1 MHTDD
6 GKEMIM
12 NGSLQSGWNAVWR
25 VWIRRWSTAAV
36 LMIAIPAAAIA
47 DSPKHPLAAV
57 EIAGISLNT
66 PADTIAGILQAQGY
80 TQVNPSLY
88 TKSEAAEN
96 GRSTV
101 YRVEVDDTAGSREL
115 SYARSL
121 TGGRNK
127 SPSSRDAAIPDSEIA
142 MVRQLYEAVC
152 NVDEDLQSERKC
164 APPQPASVM
173 INHGMMLTVDV
184 HYAVLLKASDS
195 STSVAVK
202 GSRAGQ

>member
-1 MHTDD
+1 
-6 GKEMIM
+6 M
-12 NGSLQSGWNAVWR
+12 NGLLQSDWNAAWR
-25 VWIRRWSTAAV
+25 RRLNHWSAAAV
-36 LMIAIPAAAIA
+36 LMIAVPTVATA
-47 DSPKHPLAAV
+47 DLPKHPLAAV

-66 PADTIAGILQAQGY
+66 PADMIAGILQAQGY

-88 TKSEAAEN
+88 TKSEAAAN

-101 YRVEVDDTAGSREL
+101 YRIEVDDIAGSREL

-127 SPSSRDAAIPDSEIA
+127 SPPSRDAAIPDGEIA

-152 NVDEDLQSERKC
+152 NVDEDVQSERKC

-173 INHGMMLTVDV
+173 INHGMMLTVDAN
-184 HYAVLLKASDS
+184 YSVLLKASDS
-195 STSVAVK
+195 STSVTVK
-202 GSRAGQ
+202 GSRTEQ

>member
-1 MHTDD
+1 
-6 GKEMIM
+6 M
-12 NGSLQSGWNAVWR
+12 NGLLQNDRNATWQGRIKRWRVIAVWL
-25 VWIRRWSTAAV
+25 IALPMTAA
-36 LMIAIPAAAIA
+36 AGP
-47 DSPKHPLAAV
+47 PKHPLVAV
-57 EIAGISLNT
+57 EIAGISLDT
-66 PADTIAGILQAQGY
+66 PVDKIAEILQAQGY

-88 TKSEAAEN
+88 TKSEAAPN

-142 MVRQLYEAVC
+142 MVRQLYDVVC
-152 NVDEDLQSERKC
+152 NVSEDLQSERKC

-184 HYAVLLKASDS
+184 NHSVLLKASDS
-195 STSVAVK
+195 STSVMVK
-202 GSRAGQ
+202 GSGLGR